1 MQCNERVLDSSW
13 QVSVPWRGR
22 YQTESSPTDD
32 CELDML
38 IHEDKQWEPRG
49 LPMEKSLK
57 KKRAQENEAS
67 LALLE
72 KDFLEDPGEP
82 RTLYY
87 LGLHYKTAFEQH
99 DDNTSAAALVSQLL
113 WMQMIRKVT
122 MMKLETRRKR
132 RLTEL
137 TYLRGLGHGRPG
149 RHRDVASGRRSVE
162 TGLGLWGHVL
172 QQH

>member
-22 YQTESSPTDD
+22 YQTESSPTYD

-38 IHEDKQWEPRG
+38 IHEDKQLEPRG

-99 DDNTSAAALVSQLL
+99 DDNTSAAALVSQML
-113 WMQMIRKVT
+113 WMQMSDRAMPAAYAIRTSLCLQIIFVAALLAPIR
-122 MMKLETRRKR
+122 MQ
-132 RLTEL
+132 
-137 TYLRGLGHGRPG
+137 P
-149 RHRDVASGRRSVE
+149 DVYF
-162 TGLGLWGHVL
+162 
-172 QQH
+172 

>member
-113 WMQMIRKVT
+113 WMQMSDLAVPCTSLCLQIIFVALLAPIR
-122 MMKLETRRKR
+122 MQ
-132 RLTEL
+132 
-137 TYLRGLGHGRPG
+137 P
-149 RHRDVASGRRSVE
+149 DVYF
-162 TGLGLWGHVL
+162 
-172 QQH
+172 